1 MTADRKKTER
11 IDRVEEADLESFPA
25 SDPPAWTLSPDV
37 NEDWDESEGRSKA
50 EPAVARRGNR
60 TPRHRPTSGN

>member
-1 MTADRKKTER
+1 MTANRKKTER

-37 NEDWDESEGRSKA
+37 DEDWDESEGRSEGKA
-50 EPAVARRGNR
+50 PVARRPG
-60 TPRHRPTSGN
+60 TSND